1 MLRLRL
7 LTLGSVSLFA
17 LASGCSNGVDHAS
30 AVKVMSSALTGT
42 VAADGQT
49 VSADWTASGGQ
60 VHATLTNPAGSGTAD
75 VAGTVTKSG
84 NTTSETIDV
93 TFHAWSDPVNHVT
106 LDGALHEAGTFSSPL
121 PLTGD
126 VTLSGALSASGDVNA
141 TVDFDLHG
149 SYSPSGFSVT
159 GDVGGQSMNGSFQ
172 VSAP

>member
-1 MLRLRL
+1 MLRLPL
-7 LTLGSVSLFA
+7 LTVGSLSLLA
-17 LASGCSNGVDHAS
+17 MASGCSNGVDHAS

-60 VHATLTNPAGSGTAD
+60 VHATLTNPVGSGTAD
-75 VAGTVTKSG
+75 VSGTVTKNGS
-84 NTTSETIDV
+84 TTSETIDV
-93 TFHAWSDPVNHVT
+93 TFHAWNDPVNHVT
-106 LDGALHEAGTFSSPL
+106 LDGSLHEAGTFSSPL
-121 PLTGD
+121 PL
-126 VTLSGALSASGDVNA
+126 SGDVSLTGALAVSGDVDA

-172 VSAP
+172 VAAH